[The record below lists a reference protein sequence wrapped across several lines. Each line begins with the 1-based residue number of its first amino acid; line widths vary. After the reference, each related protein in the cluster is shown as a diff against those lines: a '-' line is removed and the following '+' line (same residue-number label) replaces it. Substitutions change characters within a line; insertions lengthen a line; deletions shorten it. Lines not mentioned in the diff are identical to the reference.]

1 MRYTTEH
8 HWLRAESGFVV
19 IGITPFAVAQLGTL
33 MFVEL
38 PQMGETVTMGDEV
51 AVVESSKAVSD
62 IPAPITG
69 EIVALNP
76 AVLGNPAL
84 INDDPMGDG
93 WLFKMNVLNPAE
105 IDPMMDEALYQTFI
119 SGSQSKN

>member
-93 WLFKMNVLNPAE
+93 WLFKMNVLSPVE
-105 IDPMMDEALYQTFI
+105 IDPMMDEALYQTFT
-119 SGSQSKN
+119 SGAQSKN

>member
-84 INDDPMGDG
+84 INVDPMGDG
-93 WLFKMNVLNPAE
+93 WLFKMNVLSPAE
-105 IDPMMDEALYQTFI
+105 IDPMMDEALYQTFT
-119 SGSQSKN
+119 SGAQSKN